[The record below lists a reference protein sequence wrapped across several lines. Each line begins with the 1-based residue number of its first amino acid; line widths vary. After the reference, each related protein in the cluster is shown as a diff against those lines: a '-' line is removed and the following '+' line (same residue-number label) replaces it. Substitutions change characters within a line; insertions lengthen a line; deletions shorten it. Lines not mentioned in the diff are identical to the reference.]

1 MAKRLGGVLRTQKR
15 ADKFD
20 MRYYLAIDIGAS
32 GGRHILGWH
41 EAGRLHTEEVYRFDN
56 GMVEKN
62 GSLCWDYD
70 ALYAEIMKGLNVCK
84 DANKVPYSLAIDTWG
99 VDFVLLD
106 ESGKVL
112 GDTIAYRDSRTNG
125 MDKAVFRLISQ
136 EDLYSSTGIANN
148 IFNTIF
154 QLMATDLDKAAT
166 MLMVPDYLNY
176 MLTGVAKTEYTEA
189 STSGLLNAK
198 SRNWD
203 DEIISKCGFPRHI
216 FGEIVPPGTYVGD
229 FQGVNVITA
238 ASHDTASA
246 VMAVPTSDSVYISS
260 GTWSLMGIEI
270 DKPNCSPEALA
281 GGFTNEG
288 GYKKYRFL
296 KNIMGLWMIQS
307 VRAEMSKKYSYA
319 QLCQLAEEESIASI
333 VDCNHKR
340 FFAPEN
346 MTKEIQQACIESNQ
360 AVPQT
365 PGELAAVIYNSLAI
379 CYRDS
384 IVDLE
389 KISGRKYE
397 TINIVGGGAN
407 ADYLN
412 QLTAK
417 YTGKKVYAG
426 PIEATAIGNLLAQ
439 MIADRIFADLQ
450 EARECVMESFDI
462 KII

>member
-1 MAKRLGGVLRTQKR
+1 
-15 ADKFD
+15 

-41 EAGRLHTEEVYRFDN
+41 ENGRLYTEEIYRFDN
-56 GMVEKN
+56 GMVERD
-62 GSLCWDYD
+62 GSLCWNYD
-70 ALYAEIMKGLNVCK
+70 VLFVEILKGLKVCSSLGK
-84 DANKVPYSLAIDTWG
+84 IPYSLAIDTWG

-106 ESGKVL
+106 DFGKVL
-112 GDTIAYRDSRTNG
+112 GDTIAYRDSRTDG
-125 MDKAVFRLISQ
+125 MDKAVFKLISQ
-136 EDLYSSTGIANN
+136 EELYSRTGIANN

-154 QLMATDLDKAAT
+154 QLMATDFKNAKH

-176 MLTGVAKTEYTEA
+176 MLTGIAKTEYTEA

-203 DEIISKCGFPRHI
+203 DEVIGKCGFPRHI
-216 FGEIVPPGTYVGD
+216 FGEIVPPGTFVGELQAKIAYKIG
-229 FQGVNVITA
+229 FTTKVITA

-246 VMAVPTSDSVYISS
+246 VMAVPSADSVYISS

-270 DKPNCSPEALA
+270 AEANCSPEAFA

-307 VRAEMSKKYSYA
+307 VRAEMGKKYSYA
-319 QLCQLAEEESIASI
+319 QLCQLAEKESIASI

-340 FFAPEN
+340 FFAPKN
-346 MTKEIQQACIESNQ
+346 MTREIKQACAESNQ
-360 AVPQT
+360 TVPQT
-365 PGELAAVIYNSLAI
+365 PGELAAVIYNSLAS
-379 CYRDS
+379 CYRDA
-384 IVDLE
+384 IIDLE
-389 KISGRKYE
+389 KISGNKYE

-412 QLTAK
+412 RLTAK

-426 PIEATAIGNLLAQ
+426 PVEATAIGNLLTQ
-439 MIADRIFADLQ
+439 MIADKIFANLQ
-450 EARECVMESFDI
+450 EARGCVMKSFEVQ
-462 KII
+462 II

>member
-1 MAKRLGGVLRTQKR
+1 MKI
-15 ADKFD
+15 

-41 EAGRLHTEEVYRFDN
+41 ENGRLYTEEVHRFDN
-56 GMVEKN
+56 GMIEKN

-70 ALYAEIMKGLNVCK
+70 ALITDILAGVKKCK
-84 DANKVPYSLAIDTWG
+84 DIGKTPYSLAIDTWG
-99 VDFVLLD
+99 VDFALLD
-106 ESGKVL
+106 KSGKVV
-112 GDTIAYRDSRTNG
+112 GDTIAYRDSRTEG
-125 MDKAVFRLISQ
+125 MDKTVFKLISQ
-136 EDLYSSTGIANN
+136 EELYSRTGIANN
-148 IFNTIF
+148 VFNTIF
-154 QLMATDLDKAAT
+154 QLMAVDFDKAST
-166 MLMVPDYLNY
+166 LLMVPDYLNY
-176 MLTGVAKTEYTEA
+176 LLTGVAKTEYTEA

-203 DEIISKCGFPRHI
+203 DEVISKCGFPRHI
-216 FGEIVPPGTYVGD
+216 FGEIVPPGTFVGD
-229 FQGVNVITA
+229 LQGIKVLTA

-246 VMAVPTSDSVYISS
+246 VMAVPSPNCVYISS

-270 DKPNCSPEALA
+270 EEPNCSQEAYNS
-281 GGFTNEG
+281 GFTNEG
-288 GYKKYRFL
+288 GYNKYRFL

-307 VRAEMSKKYSYA
+307 VRAEMGKKYSYA
-319 QLCQLAEEESIASI
+319 QLCQMAEGESIASI

-346 MTKEIQQACIESNQ
+346 MTREIQQACSESNQ
-360 AVPQT
+360 TIPQT

-384 IVDLE
+384 IADLE

-397 TINIVGGGAN
+397 AINIVGGGAN

-412 QLTAK
+412 RLTAM

-439 MIADRIFADLQ
+439 MIADGIFANLQ
-450 EARECVMESFDI
+450 EARVCVMESFDVEII
-462 KII
+462 KKDV